1 MAWHVYNDC
10 HIQHANNTYNI
21 HKWLPRRVIISLL
34 FLYNFLALALVS
46 PSIFQRN
53 KNFLENRQ
61 NLNYEKIRVN
71 IFFCSKVWNIDQEQ
85 VGESLSYFNYDN
97 TSEESLSS
105 WWILVTW
112 VHNTSEEEDSQVDDS
127 DVYTK
132 NLYAIYSVLIMMF
145 LQNRIYSNIHVSGS
159 LLFTC

>member
-10 HIQHANNTYNI
+10 HIQQANNTYNI

-85 VGESLSYFNYDN
+85 VGESLSYFNYGN

-105 WWILVTW
+105 WWILVTCTTLRRKKTHKW
-112 VHNTSEEEDSQVDDS
+112 MTAMYIPKTCMRS
-127 DVYTK
+127 
-132 NLYAIYSVLIMMF
+132 I
-145 LQNRIYSNIHVSGS
+145 
-159 LLFTC
+159 LL